1 MAVLL
6 GKWTTEARQRM
17 NQAIAEGLLPDAE
30 YTLGRQAEGTHYVIA
45 YMRPAA
51 RSTRSGTTSFF
62 AVNWESDT
70 VNVTPIDAIPR
81 DLAVV

>member
-6 GKWTTEARQRM
+6 GKWSTEARQRM
-17 NQAIAEGLLPDAE
+17 EMAIAEGLLPDAE
-30 YTLGRQAEGTHYVIA
+30 FTLGRQAEGTDYVIA

-62 AVNWESDT
+62 AVNWESEQ
-70 VNVTPIDAIPR
+70 VNVAPVDAIPR
-81 DLAVV
+81 DLALA

>member
-17 NQAIAEGLLPDAE
+17 QTAIAEGLLPDAE
-30 YTLGRQAEGTHYVIA
+30 YTLGREAEGTHYVIA
-45 YMRPAA
+45 YLRPAA

-62 AVNWESDT
+62 AVNWEGEAIS
-70 VNVTPIDAIPR
+70 VTPVDAIPR
-81 DLAVV
+81 ELALV

>member
-17 NQAIAEGLLPDAE
+17 EQAIAEGLLPDAE

-62 AVNWESDT
+62 AVKWDADT
-70 VNVTPIDAIPR
+70 VTVTPIDAIPR

>member
-17 NQAIAEGLLPDAE
+17 DEAIAEGLLPDAE

-45 YMRPAA
+45 YLRPAA

-62 AVNWESDT
+62 AVTWENGPIT
-70 VNVTPIDAIPR
+70 VTPIDAIPR
-81 DLAVV
+81 ELALV